1 MGIRLHHTRPYCPQ
15 TNGKLERFWRTLN
28 EDLTDG
34 TYFESIEHFK
44 KEIMDYNPYYNKLR
58 PHQALNGQTPE
69 KFALACQRIT

>member
-1 MGIRLHHTRPYCPQ
+1 MELI
-15 TNGKLERFWRTLN
+15 
-28 EDLTDG
+28 DG